1 MVQIKKLTLL
11 LSVELAT
18 FEYDLTTL
26 KKSCN
31 QLRSDFKHISSINLN
46 ELKTIKDQCH
56 QNELHLKEEQVKLQF
71 SKAVFG
77 YPIYNSITADKKS
90 HSR

>member
-1 MVQIKKLTLL
+1 ML

-71 SKAVFG
+71 LEQFLATPYTKAELLTRNHN
-77 YPIYNSITADKKS
+77 PEMI
-90 HSR
+90 